1 MDPNQPSKENNL
13 PSLNDMI
20 SPEKEVDPAKI
31 GNVVNQ
37 QPEQINFVE
46 NEETKINP
54 NPTSTQVQSETV
66 VKEDEAPTV
75 VKITKKTVTT
85 SQPVTQTIISR
96 KIVTTTNKG
105 PETKKYVQNTRYG
118 TNPSTNTPKTT
129 QIKTTTINNYTRPN
143 VKPPITLSNN
153 RNNNSSINTNN
164 KVYKN
169 YNRNNQPTSIQGTKS
184 YSGNR
189 DQPKRPEVSSS
200 HYKARPNSPN
210 PPSIKMKTIIRGK
223 PIENIQITHIICSS
237 RPLEFHI
244 TEQLNLDNL
253 NSGPIQIADRNN
265 LQKSGK
271 VEVSCSCDNV
281 SIKKQEPA
289 NLTGKLIHYQ
299 HAQGIG
305 MTDDTRKDINP
316 KFYNSEIKTLE
327 PIITKTEPNVEYL
340 EFRSAGKTYTT
351 TKTVN
356 KTITKPTINYTI
368 NKSGSKYTQNRTYN
382 NYTQP
387 KISTNYSNNR
397 GAGSAVKTSTS
408 TSSYRGNTGSGDN
421 NYIVKETT
429 TKVQMGRRSQFQNP
443 TQPVITVSTEKKVY
457 NQNNFF
463 KK

>member
-20 SPEKEVDPAKI
+20 SPEKEVDPSNI
-31 GNVVNQ
+31 GTVVNQ

-281 SIKKQEPA
+281 ELKKPA
-289 NLTGKLIHYQ
+289 PVNLDGKLTHYQ

-305 MTDDTRKDINP
+305 MTDAKLDKINP
-316 KFYNSEIKTLE
+316 KFYSSEIKILE
-327 PIITKTEPNVEYL
+327 PILFNKGEPTVEYL
-340 EFRSAGKTYTT
+340 EFRSQGKKYNTT
-351 TKTVN
+351 RTV
-356 KTITKPTINYTI
+356 KKVETKPVINYSSNRGT
-368 NKSGSKYTQNRTYN
+368 NNYTPSRTYN
-382 NYTQP
+382 NTTQLKNP
-387 KISTNYSNNR
+387 SANNNR
-397 GAGSAVKTSTS
+397 GVGSTVKVS
-408 TSSYRGNTGSGDN
+408 TSSNYKGNAGTGSGGG
-421 NYIVKETT
+421 IIKETT
-429 TKVQMGRRSQFQNP
+429 TKVQMGSRSQFNSQNKP
-443 TQPVITVSTEKKVY
+443 ITTTTTERKVY
-457 NQNNFF
+457 NQNNLF

>member
-20 SPEKEVDPAKI
+20 SPEKEVNPSNI
-31 GNVVNQ
+31 GTVVNQ

-271 VEVSCSCDNV
+271 VE
-281 SIKKQEPA
+281 E
-289 NLTGKLIHYQ
+289 
-299 HAQGIG
+299 IG
-305 MTDDTRKDINP
+305 RA
-316 KFYNSEIKTLE
+316 S
-327 PIITKTEPNVEYL
+327 
-340 EFRSAGKTYTT
+340 
-351 TKTVN
+351 
-356 KTITKPTINYTI
+356 
-368 NKSGSKYTQNRTYN
+368 
-382 NYTQP
+382 
-387 KISTNYSNNR
+387 
-397 GAGSAVKTSTS
+397 
-408 TSSYRGNTGSGDN
+408 
-421 NYIVKETT
+421 
-429 TKVQMGRRSQFQNP
+429 
-443 TQPVITVSTEKKVY
+443 
-457 NQNNFF
+457 
-463 KK
+463 

>member
-1 MDPNQPSKENNL
+1 
-13 PSLNDMI
+13 
-20 SPEKEVDPAKI
+20 
-31 GNVVNQ
+31 
-37 QPEQINFVE
+37 
-46 NEETKINP
+46 
-54 NPTSTQVQSETV
+54 
-66 VKEDEAPTV
+66 
-75 VKITKKTVTT
+75 
-85 SQPVTQTIISR
+85 
-96 KIVTTTNKG
+96 
-105 PETKKYVQNTRYG
+105 
-118 TNPSTNTPKTT
+118 
-129 QIKTTTINNYTRPN
+129 
-143 VKPPITLSNN
+143 
-153 RNNNSSINTNN
+153 
-164 KVYKN
+164 
-169 YNRNNQPTSIQGTKS
+169 
-184 YSGNR
+184 
-189 DQPKRPEVSSS
+189 
-200 HYKARPNSPN
+200 
-210 PPSIKMKTIIRGK
+210 MKTIIRGK

-340 EFRSAGKTYTT
+340 QFRSAGKTYTT

-421 NYIVKETT
+421 NNIVKETT